1 MKCKKIISLILCV
14 AMVMSFAACKVETAS
29 KKKTVSK
36 PSDSSEVTPSGDS
49 LDDPQLK
56 VDSEAS
62 SEQPSVIPTDS
73 DSDSTDTQTENTV
86 KYKLKLSNDARVYLS
101 NSKTTFLRQENA
113 FKLYSKKDLDTSSGL
128 IVEFDTGN

>member
-1 MKCKKIISLILCV
+1 MMKCKKIISLILCA
-14 AMVMSFAACKVETAS
+14 AMVMSFAACKEETAS
-29 KKKTVSK
+29 KKETVSK

-73 DSDSTDTQTENTV
+73 DSGGGTESPDTQTENTV
-86 KYKLKLSNDARVYLS
+86 KYKLKLSNDARVY
-101 NSKTTFLRQENA
+101 
-113 FKLYSKKDLDTSSGL
+113 
-128 IVEFDTGN
+128 